1 MSLDQLPPTCPP
13 QGKIKKTLLFPCLF
27 CSNPDTK
34 VRHLLRQLK
43 LTTIY
48 AETVRLQI
56 TVVSLNC
63 RLRKILEHLKEN
75 RRASIFLFSI
85 AKIVSFF
92 CSFYTIILY
101 ISVFSIIVQKKILV
115 NIFFIFCELYKNY
128 VLSYT
133 DSTTGSPFGEPVHQ
147 SSTVMLSFSSKE

>member
-1 MSLDQLPPTCPP
+1 M
-13 QGKIKKTLLFPCLF
+13 
-27 CSNPDTK
+27 
-34 VRHLLRQLK
+34 
-43 LTTIY
+43 
-48 AETVRLQI
+48 
-56 TVVSLNC
+56 
-63 RLRKILEHLKEN
+63 
-75 RRASIFLFSI
+75 FLFSI

-101 ISVFSIIVQKKILV
+101 ISVSYIIVQNNFLV